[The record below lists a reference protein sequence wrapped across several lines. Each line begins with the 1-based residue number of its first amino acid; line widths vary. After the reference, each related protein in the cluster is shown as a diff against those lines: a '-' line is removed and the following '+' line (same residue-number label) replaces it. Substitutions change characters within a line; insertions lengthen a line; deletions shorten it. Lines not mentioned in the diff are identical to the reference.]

1 MKLQR
6 PTVSPIAHWS
16 TPPVWG
22 SFRVTSP
29 FGPRADGFHGAL
41 DIGNGRLGDPVLAAG
56 AGFVLAAGYLGAPWS
71 EPTTRF
77 PSGNYGGMMAVIQHA
92 PRVVSIYAHMAP
104 AIAVRAGQAIGAGER
119 IGSVGDTGSAAPP
132 PLGGGGHLHF
142 GIQAPAAAVPA
153 GVATRSTPYGY
164 GLDVDPWPLI
174 TGAAALQLQEDP
186 PMPILFGGG
195 ALRHDRRNFTALAG
209 ARFRELPQLDAAIIA
224 TLDAGAVVPANVR
237 VTGAS
242 ANGSTEWI
250 GTWLYTGDPA
260 RYRFGFLH
268 RSALVEVPDPPDT
281 AAADLAALRE
291 AIRRLVA

>member
-41 DIGNGRLGDPVLAAG
+41 DIGNARLGDPVLSAG
-56 AGFVLAAGYLGAPWS
+56 AGFVLAAGYLRAPWS
-71 EPTTRF
+71 EPTTRY
-77 PSGNYGGMMAVIQHA
+77 PSGNYGGMMVVIQHA
-92 PRVVSIYAHMAP
+92 PGIVSIYAHLAP
-104 AIAVRAGQAIGAGER
+104 AIAVRAGQAVTAGQR

-153 GVATRSTPYGY
+153 GVATRATPYGY

-174 TGAAALQLQEDP
+174 TGTAELEDDMQIRQPIVTEKWRTVAGGRFTRPDGSRGAWADPSEEVTSVAELTAGGVDCRLVDYGPQHEALVAERRGLTP
-186 PMPILFGGG
+186 VSGSRIVGSALG
-195 ALRHDRRNFTALAG
+195 ALD
-209 ARFRELPQLDAAIIA
+209 
-224 TLDAGAVVPANVR
+224 
-237 VTGAS
+237 
-242 ANGSTEWI
+242 
-250 GTWLYTGDPA
+250 
-260 RYRFGFLH
+260 
-268 RSALVEVPDPPDT
+268 
-281 AAADLAALRE
+281 ALRE
-291 AIRRLVA
+291 QLRKLAG